1 MDIIQADNEM
11 LRDRVDYLEKENQ
24 ILKIKLA
31 DYEIKNEMQK
41 HEISTMYDLYSD
53 LVKKVNENGNDTL
66 RGINQ
71 DK

>member
-41 HEISTMYDLYSD
+41 QEINTMYDLYSD
-53 LVKKVNENGNDTL
+53 LVKKVKENGNDTL

>member
-1 MDIIQADNEM
+1 MVIIQADNEM

-41 HEISTMYDLYSD
+41 QEISTMYDLYSD

-66 RGINQ
+66 SGINQ

>member
-31 DYEIKNEMQK
+31 DYEIKNEKQK
-41 HEISTMYDLYSD
+41 QEISTMYDLYSD

-66 RGINQ
+66 RGTNQ

>member
-41 HEISTMYDLYSD
+41 QEISTMYDLYSD
-53 LVKKVNENGNDTL
+53 LVKKVKENGNDTL
-66 RGINQ
+66 SGINQ

>member
-41 HEISTMYDLYSD
+41 QEISTMYDLYSD
-53 LVKKVNENGNDTL
+53 LVKKVKENGNDTL
-66 RGINQ
+66 RGTNQ

>member
-41 HEISTMYDLYSD
+41 QEISIMYDLYSD

>member
-41 HEISTMYDLYSD
+41 QEISTMYDLYSD
-53 LVKKVNENGNDTL
+53 LVKKGNENGNDTL
-66 RGINQ
+66 RRNNQ

>member
-31 DYEIKNEMQK
+31 DYEIKNELQK
-41 HEISTMYDLYSD
+41 QEISTMYDLYSD
-53 LVKKVNENGNDTL
+53 LIKKVNENGNDTL
-66 RGINQ
+66 SGINQ

>member
-41 HEISTMYDLYSD
+41 QEINTMYDLYSD

-66 RGINQ
+66 RRNNQ

>member
-24 ILKIKLA
+24 MLKIKLA

-41 HEISTMYDLYSD
+41 QEINTMYDLYSD

>member
-41 HEISTMYDLYSD
+41 QEISTMYDLYSD
-53 LVKKVNENGNDTL
+53 LVKKVKENGNDTL
-66 RGINQ
+66 RRNNQ

>member
-1 MDIIQADNEM
+1 
-11 LRDRVDYLEKENQ
+11 
-24 ILKIKLA
+24 
-31 DYEIKNEMQK
+31 MQK
-41 HEISTMYDLYSD
+41 QEISTMYDLYSD

>member
-41 HEISTMYDLYSD
+41 QEISTMYDLYSD

-66 RGINQ
+66 RGNNQ
-71 DK
+71 NK

>member
-24 ILKIKLA
+24 LLKIKLA

-41 HEISTMYDLYSD
+41 QEISTMYDLYSD

-66 RGINQ
+66 RGNNQ

>member
-41 HEISTMYDLYSD
+41 QEISTMYDLYSD

>member
-1 MDIIQADNEM
+1 MVIIQADNEM

-31 DYEIKNEMQK
+31 KQ
-41 HEISTMYDLYSD
+41 EISTMYDLYSD

-66 RGINQ
+66 SGINQ

>member
-31 DYEIKNEMQK
+31 DYEIRNEMQK
-41 HEISTMYDLYSD
+41 QEISTMYNLYSD

-66 RGINQ
+66 RRNNQ

>member
-41 HEISTMYDLYSD
+41 QEISTMYDLYSD
-53 LVKKVNENGNDTL
+53 LVKKVKENGNDTL

>member
-31 DYEIKNEMQK
+31 DYEIRNEMQK
-41 HEISTMYDLYSD
+41 QEISTMYDLYSD
-53 LVKKVNENGNDTL
+53 LVKKVKENGNDTL

-71 DK
+71 HK

>member
-24 ILKIKLA
+24 ILKIKLP
-31 DYEIKNEMQK
+31 DYEIKNEKQK
-41 HEISTMYDLYSD
+41 QEISTMYDLYSD

-66 RGINQ
+66 RRNNQ

>member
-41 HEISTMYDLYSD
+41 QEISTMYDLYSD
-53 LVKKVNENGNDTL
+53 LVKKVKENGNDTL
-66 RGINQ
+66 RGNN
-71 DK
+71 

>member
-41 HEISTMYDLYSD
+41 QEISTMYDLYSD

-66 RGINQ
+66 RGNN
-71 DK
+71 

>member
-31 DYEIKNEMQK
+31 DYEIKNEIQK
-41 HEISTMYDLYSD
+41 QEISTMYDLYSD

-66 RGINQ
+66 RGNNQ

>member
-41 HEISTMYDLYSD
+41 QEISTMYDLYSD
-53 LVKKVNENGNDTL
+53 LVKKVKENGNDTR

>member
-31 DYEIKNEMQK
+31 DYEIKNDMQK
-41 HEISTMYDLYSD
+41 QEISTMYDLY
-53 LVKKVNENGNDTL
+53 
-66 RGINQ
+66 
-71 DK
+71 

>member
-41 HEISTMYDLYSD
+41 QEISTMYDLYSD

-66 RGINQ
+66 RRNNQ

>member
-31 DYEIKNEMQK
+31 DYEIKNEIQK
-41 HEISTMYDLYSD
+41 QEISTMYDLYSD
-53 LVKKVNENGNDTL
+53 LVKKVKENGNDTL

>member
-41 HEISTMYDLYSD
+41 QEISTMYDLYSD
-53 LVKKVNENGNDTL
+53 LVKKVKENGNDTL
-66 RGINQ
+66 RGNNQ

>member
-31 DYEIKNEMQK
+31 DYEIRNEMQK
-41 HEISTMYDLYSD
+41 QEISTMYDLYSD
-53 LVKKVNENGNDTL
+53 LVKKVKENGNDTL

>member
-41 HEISTMYDLYSD
+41 QEISTMYDLYSD
-53 LVKKVNENGNDTL
+53 LVKKGKENGNDTL

>member
-31 DYEIKNEMQK
+31 DYEIRNEMQK
-41 HEISTMYDLYSD
+41 QEISTMYDLYSD

-66 RGINQ
+66 RGNNQ

>member
-1 MDIIQADNEM
+1 M

-41 HEISTMYDLYSD
+41 QEISTMYDLYSD
-53 LVKKVNENGNDTL
+53 LVKKVKENGNDTL

>member
-41 HEISTMYDLYSD
+41 QEISTMYDVYSD

-66 RGINQ
+66 RRNNQ

>member
-41 HEISTMYDLYSD
+41 QEISTMYDLYSD
-53 LVKKVNENGNDTL
+53 LVKKGNENGNDTL

>member
-41 HEISTMYDLYSD
+41 QEISTMYDFYYD
-53 LVKKVNENGNDTL
+53 LVKKVKENGNDTL
-66 RGINQ
+66 SGINQ

>member
-41 HEISTMYDLYSD
+41 QEISTMYDLCSD
-53 LVKKVNENGNDTL
+53 LVKKVKENGNDTL
-66 RGINQ
+66 RRNNQ

>member
-41 HEISTMYDLYSD
+41 QEINTMYDLYSD

>member
-11 LRDRVDYLEKENQ
+11 LRDRVDRLKKENQ

-41 HEISTMYDLYSD
+41 QEISTIYDLYSD

-66 RGINQ
+66 RGNNQ
-71 DK
+71 NK

>member
-41 HEISTMYDLYSD
+41 QEISTMYDLYSD

-66 RGINQ
+66 RGNNQ